1 MEGGGWRVEDGRW
14 RMEDG
19 GWKMEDGRWRDGGG
33 SYAEVSDP
41 ALAGPVFV
49 ESTSDD
55 SSSMP
60 HV

>member
-1 MEGGGWRVEDGRW
+1 MAGMEDGGWRVEDGGW
-14 RMEDG
+14 RME
-19 GWKMEDGRWRDGGG
+19 GWGG

-41 ALAGPVFV
+41 ALVRSVFV
-49 ESTSDD
+49 GSTSDD